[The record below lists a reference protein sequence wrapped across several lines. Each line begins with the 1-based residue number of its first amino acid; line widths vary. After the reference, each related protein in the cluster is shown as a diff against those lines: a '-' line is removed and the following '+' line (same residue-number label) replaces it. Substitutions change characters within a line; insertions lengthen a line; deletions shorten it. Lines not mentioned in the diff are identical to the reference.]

1 MAKYNPS
8 QASKRWMLYVILVA
22 LIAWAGWGVVI
33 YQLPANDLTKPML
46 FTLLFVSTSAT
57 LMPAIAYLNTR
68 FGRIRDQRVYQARFV
83 RQSILSG
90 AFTVMIAWLQMQRV
104 LSVTLGLI
112 LLAVF
117 VLTETFLITRETPA
131 QKP

>member
-22 LIAWAGWGVVI
+22 LIAWAGWGAMI
-33 YQLPANDLTKPML
+33 YLPVNDLTKPMF
-46 FTLLFVSTSAT
+46 FTLLFVSISAT

-90 AFTVMIAWLQMQRV
+90 AFTVVIAWLQMQRV

-131 QKP
+131 QKS